1 MHGIEPDRLP
11 EEWPVPGNPIRLEDL
26 VEAVGEVIEAEDPNR
41 GGRGEET
48 RGRENPA
55 LARHGGRG

>member
-1 MHGIEPDRLP
+1 VEGVELERFP
-11 EEWPVPGNPIRLEDL
+11 EKRPVPADEVSLEDL